1 MRLPRRGAPR
11 NDKGKVLVY
20 NTYMRIDIL
29 TLFPKMF
36 AGPFDESIIKR
47 AGTRGLVE
55 IKIHQLRDW
64 GLGAHKTVDGRPYA
78 GGTGMV
84 LLAEPLFN
92 AITELKKN
100 SQNSKVVFLDPAG
113 EKFTQGK
120 AKELSKVDHLILVA
134 GHYETIDER
143 IKQNLIDECISIGDY
158 VLTGGELPAMVIV
171 DTIVRLLPGVLE
183 KEDATA
189 FESFENGLL
198 EYPQYSRPEEFNGWK
213 VPEVL
218 LSGDHKKIEAWKKEK
233 SLEKTR
239 KVRPDLLEK

>member
-1 MRLPRRGAPR
+1 MR
-11 NDKGKVLVY
+11 V
-20 NTYMRIDIL
+20 DIL
-29 TLFPKMF
+29 TLFPNMF
-36 AGPFDESIIKR
+36 SGPFDESIIKR
-47 AGTRGLVE
+47 AGTRGIVD

-64 GLGAHKTVDGRPYA
+64 GLGSHKTVDGRPYG

-84 LLAEPLFN
+84 LLAEPIYRALHDIKGK
-92 AITELKKN
+92 AGSVKG
-100 SQNSKVVFLDPAG
+100 KVKTIFLDPAG
-113 EKFTQGK
+113 EKFTQKK
-120 AKELSKVDHLILVA
+120 ARELSKVDHLILIA

-143 IKQNLIDECISIGDY
+143 IKENLIDECISIGDY
-158 VLTGGELPAMVIV
+158 VLTGGEIPAMVLI

-189 FESFENGLL
+189 FESFEDGLL

-233 SLEKTR
+233 SLEKTK
-239 KVRPDLLEK
+239 KVRPDLLDK